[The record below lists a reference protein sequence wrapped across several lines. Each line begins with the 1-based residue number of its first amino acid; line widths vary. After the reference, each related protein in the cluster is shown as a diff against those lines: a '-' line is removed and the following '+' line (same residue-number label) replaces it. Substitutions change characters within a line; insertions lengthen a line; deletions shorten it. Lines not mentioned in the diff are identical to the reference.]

1 MRAQSAQQSKEG
13 GSQPRP
19 GGLRAGGTRRRLP
32 LFYVVPVYELALP
45 LLQRREL
52 GKSELE
58 LLRAGPGEA
67 ARVHAAARRV
77 SDAEAYS
84 DAVVA
89 ADAAPDAAPDA
100 HTQRSADALADA
112 TAVAVADP
120 AAGAPPDGAPV
131 AGADRWARQT
141 DGAARL
147 QPDAEAYL
155 DADAAADGLP
165 EPRAVAQTDAEAYVQ
180 TDGRRADDVRMR
192 ERRLDGG

>member
-1 MRAQSAQQSKEG
+1 
-13 GSQPRP
+13 
-19 GGLRAGGTRRRLP
+19 
-32 LFYVVPVYELALP
+32 VVPVHELGLP
-45 LLQRREL
+45 LLQRRKL

-100 HTQRSADALADA
+100 HAQRSADAPADA
-112 TAVAVADP
+112 TAVADAYFEAD
-120 AAGAPPDGAPV
+120 APPDGAPFSRT
-131 AGADRWARQT
+131 DRRARQT
-141 DGAARL
+141 YCATRL
-147 QPDAEAYL
+147 QPDSEAYL

-165 EPRAVAQTDAEAYVQ
+165 EPSAVAPTDAEAYVQ
-180 TDGRRADDVRMR
+180 TDGRRADDVRVR
-192 ERRLDGG
+192 ERRLDGGQRRRHVHRLV